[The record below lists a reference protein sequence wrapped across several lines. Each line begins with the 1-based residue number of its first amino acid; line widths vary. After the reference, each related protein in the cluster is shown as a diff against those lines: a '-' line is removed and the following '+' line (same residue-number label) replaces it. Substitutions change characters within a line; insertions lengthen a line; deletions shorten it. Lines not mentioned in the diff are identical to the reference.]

1 MLDVVG
7 KNLVSAD
14 HPAAGEGVP
23 VDVKVVK
30 VSCPHDCPDTC
41 SLLVTVDTTTDRA
54 IRVEGN
60 PEHPITNGYL
70 CNKVNHYLDLVY
82 SDNRVLYPHRRVGP
96 KGPGAKFMRISWDE
110 ALKTVT
116 DKLKSVVTE
125 YGPEAVQPYSYSGTL
140 GLLGYIGMSQ
150 RFFNKMGAAN
160 LNRTI
165 CIAAASAAGCFTY
178 GAANGPDIVEMANAD
193 YIILWGTNLVSTGV
207 HAVPFI
213 QQAKERG
220 VKVVVIDPLVTRT
233 VEMLAD
239 WHIQPKPGTD
249 GALALGMMNVIV
261 EAGLHDVEFLKE
273 QTIGWEKL
281 LSDELPK
288 YTPEVVAEITGI
300 PAEDI
305 RKLALEYAATKK
317 SYIRG
322 NYGLNRHENGGMMV
336 RTILL
341 LPTLTGAWRETC
353 GGAIMGTIEE
363 MWSVDFGY
371 LCRSD
376 LLDGKTPRTIN
387 MVAIGEALNSK
398 TLSPPI
404 KAMFVYNSDPANCT
418 PDIKD
423 THRGMMRE
431 DLFITVHDTF
441 WTDSCDYAD
450 IVLPADTQFEHADLH
465 AAYGNYYYGLSTQA
479 IQPLGESK
487 CNQQLFR
494 ELAEHMGYT
503 DDCFKET
510 DDEMIRRLIDPKVNP
525 LFEGITY
532 EGLKEMGFARGH
544 VEAERRN
551 YLKVG
556 WPTPSK
562 KIEIYSE
569 TMEKAGLSPLPTYIP
584 EKEGLGMTEP
594 DGRFPVQ
601 LLSPATH
608 YFIGDSFT
616 SVPRL
621 ISMQSR
627 PTIELNE
634 EDAEERGIHEGD
646 FCRVYNDRGE
656 TFLYAI
662 IRKGL
667 LRHVAGAQ
675 KQYRGS
681 LSPSG
686 LNVNATN
693 SQMLTDMGAGP
704 TFYSNMVQIEKA
716 TSTEIHSTTTNSRLK
731 FDPSIQSRSLNRR
744 I

>member
-1 MLDVVG
+1 MLDTVDQTVLDASQG
-7 KNLVSAD
+7 HED
-14 HPAAGEGVP
+14 DAARET
-23 VDVKVVK
+23 KVVR

-41 SLLVTVDTTTDRA
+41 SLLVTVDTKIDRA

-60 PEHPITNGYL
+60 PEHPFTNGYL

-82 SDNRVLYPHRRVGP
+82 SENRVLYPHRRVGP
-96 KGPGAKFMRISWDE
+96 KGPGAKFVRISWEE
-110 ALKTVT
+110 ALKAVT
-116 DKLKSVVTE
+116 DNFKSVIAE
-125 YGPEAVQPYSYSGTL
+125 HGPDAVQPYSYSGTL

-150 RFFNKMGAAN
+150 RFFSKMAAAN
-160 LNRTI
+160 LGRTI
-165 CIAAASAAGCFTY
+165 CIAAASAAGCYTF
-178 GAANGPDIVEMANAD
+178 GAANGTDPMEMANAE

-207 HAVPFI
+207 HLVPFI

-220 VKVVVIDPLVTRT
+220 AKVVVIDPRMTRT

-239 WHIQPKPGTD
+239 WHIKPLPGTD

-261 EAGLHDVEFLKE
+261 GAGLHDEEFLKE

-288 YTPEVVAEITGI
+288 YTPEAVAKITGLK
-300 PAEDI
+300 AEDI

-317 SYIRG
+317 SYIRA

-341 LPTLTGAWRETC
+341 LPVITGALREKS

-371 LCRSD
+371 LCRGD
-376 LLDGKTPRTIN
+376 LLDGRTPRTVN
-387 MVAIGEALNSK
+387 MVQIGEALNSK

-404 KAMFVYNSDPANCT
+404 KSMFVWNSDPANCT
-418 PDIKD
+418 PDTAD
-423 THRGMMRE
+423 TRRGMMRE
-431 DLFITVHDTF
+431 DLFVAVHDTF

-450 IVLPADTQFEHADLH
+450 IVLPADTQFEHEDLH
-465 AAYGNYYYGLSTQA
+465 AAYGNYFFGHSTPA
-479 IQPLGESK
+479 IAPLGESK

-503 DDCFKET
+503 EDCFKET
-510 DDEMIRRLIDPKVNP
+510 DEEIIRRLIDPKVNS

-532 EGLKEMGFARGH
+532 ESLKEKGFARGH
-544 VEAERRN
+544 VEADRRN
-551 YLKVG
+551 YLKNG

-569 TMEKAGLSPLPTYIP
+569 TMEKAGLPPLPTYIP
-584 EKEGLGMTEP
+584 EREGLGMAKP
-594 DGRFPVQ
+594 DKRYPIQ
-601 LLSPATH
+601 LLSPASH

-621 ISMQSR
+621 VGMQSR

-634 EDAEERGIHEGD
+634 EDAKERGIEEGD
-646 FCRVYNDRGE
+646 LCRIYNDRGE
-656 TFLYAI
+656 TFCYAI
-662 IRKGL
+662 IVDGFL
-667 LRHVAGAQ
+667 HNVAGTQ

-681 LSPSG
+681 LTPSG
-686 LNVNATN
+686 QNVNATN
-693 SQMLTDMGAGP
+693 SQELTDMGGGP
-704 TFYSNMVQIEKA
+704 CFYSNMVQIEKA
-716 TSTEIHSTTTNSRLK
+716 SSNEILSTASPRLRG
-731 FDPSIQSRSLNRR
+731 DRSIQSRTLNRR
-744 I
+744 V